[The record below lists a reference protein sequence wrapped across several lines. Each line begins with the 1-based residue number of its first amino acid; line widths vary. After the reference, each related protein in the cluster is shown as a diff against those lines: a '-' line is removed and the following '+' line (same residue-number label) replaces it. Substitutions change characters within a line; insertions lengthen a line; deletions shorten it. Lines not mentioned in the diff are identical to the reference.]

1 MYCLM
6 YLFRVT
12 KKKKKTEPIQ
22 ILLNLINIDKIFK
35 NLDDVNQ
42 CLYHQC

>member
-12 KKKKKTEPIQ
+12 KKKKTEPIQ
-22 ILLNLINIDKIFK
+22 ILLNLININKLFK

-42 CLYHQC
+42 FLYHQC